1 MKAEL
6 GYFAVAINR
15 FTILV
20 GSGGYRPLTLLLKI

>member
-20 GSGGYRPLTLLLKI
+20 GSGGVSPLDPTP